1 MKYIIAFLFL
11 FVFFIQCT
19 DNQTKTEHSDKS
31 QDSIKFYSYY
41 SKLNIYKVPFELFCG
56 LDANTKYQKAPSQNY
71 FSYDKETPLVV
82 AGRLYV
88 DNEFITILYGNVGD
102 DLYPLLYTYNYY
114 GDKIDSLNL
123 AGDCS
128 GEEGYLSST
137 NVKFN
142 FNNNII
148 KVDSISRYEENNL
161 GEIIPGTNTTTIYN
175 YLYLINEEGYFSR
188 KDSSL
193 KVIYK

>member
-11 FVFFIQCT
+11 LVTFVQCT
-19 DNQTKTEHSDKS
+19 DNQTKTGHSEIS
-31 QDSIKFYSYY
+31 QDSIQFFNYY
-41 SKLNIYKVPFELFCG
+41 SKLKIYTAPFDLFCG
-56 LDANTKYQKAPSQNY
+56 LNANTNYQKAPFPNY

-82 AGRLYV
+82 AGRLYD
-88 DNEFITILYGNVGD
+88 DNKFITILYGNVGD
-102 DLYPLLYTYNYY
+102 DLSPLLYTYNYY

-128 GEEGYLSST
+128 GEEGYLSIT

-142 FNNNII
+142 FDNNII

-161 GEIIPGTNTTTIYN
+161 GEIIAGTNTTTIYN

-193 KVIYK
+193 NVIYK